1 MIVRNDIWED
11 LKQAYANAICAG
23 KYATVQRRIGILYKI
38 LIPVLSALCV
48 LFSSL
53 KWQDGTTGAAI
64 LLFVSSMAKA
74 VFPKIILP
82 DKDIIALDGLNSF
95 FMDYHHKMNELLH
108 QLDYNKIDE
117 DKAIQELRKQK
128 KNMTAKATE
137 LNKLILWIP
146 SHVDRKITLETD
158 YHLNAIYN
166 NKY

>member
-1 MIVRNDIWED
+1 MIVRNDIWEEV
-11 LKQAYANAICAG
+11 KQAYTNAICAG

-53 KWQDGTTGAAI
+53 KWQDGTTGTAV

-74 VFPKIILP
+74 IFPKIILP

-108 QLDYNKIDE
+108 QLDYKKIDE
-117 DKAIQELRKQK
+117 DKALQEMRKQR
-128 KNMTAKATE
+128 KNATLKASE
-137 LNKLILWIP
+137 LNKLIIWIP
-146 SHVDRKITLETD
+146 SWVDKKLTQDTD
-158 YHLNAIYN
+158 NHLNAIYN